1 VSRVYQQRLT
11 HLINAGQQHC
21 LKGARI
27 GLEKETLRVGPD
39 GCIAQTPHPQA
50 LGAALTHPYITT
62 DYSEALLELITPP
75 LTSLPETLRF
85 LRDVH
90 HFVYHNVGD
99 EMLWATSMP
108 CVVQGEESVPLA
120 WYGTSNS
127 GMMKHVY
134 RRGLGYRYGR
144 IMQVIA
150 GVHFNYSLPEAFW
163 PLFQTL
169 ERDPRNLQDFISAH
183 YFGLIR
189 NLQRFG
195 WLVPYLFGTA
205 PAVCKSFLADK
216 PSRLQE
222 FDESTYFLPYATSL
236 RLSDIGYTNRL
247 EKKAGLN
254 ISYNSLDEYLASL
267 QAALETPHPPYAE
280 LGVVVDGEYRQL
292 NANLLQIENEYYST
306 MRPKQIPKGD
316 EQPAMA
322 LKQRG
327 VRYVELRSLDVSVFD
342 PLGVN
347 ETELRFLEAFLVF
360 CLLHDSPPIDAD
372 ERKAIDDNQMT
383 VANRGRE
390 PAVLLNQ
397 GGQPRKLQEWALE
410 IITLM
415 EGTCELLDQGET
427 NRSYS
432 VALEQQKAV
441 IHDPDL
447 TPSARIIAEMR
458 RYKEPFFHFAKRWSE
473 KHQAH
478 FTGQPLKTEQQQF
491 FTEQALL
498 SLRKQQEL
506 ETLNEVPFA
515 EYLQRYFAQ
524 S

>member
-1 VSRVYQQRLT
+1 
-11 HLINAGQQHC
+11 
-21 LKGARI
+21 
-27 GLEKETLRVGPD
+27 
-39 GCIAQTPHPQA
+39 
-50 LGAALTHPYITT
+50 
-62 DYSEALLELITPP
+62 
-75 LTSLPETLRF
+75 
-85 LRDVH
+85 
-90 HFVYHNVGD
+90 
-99 EMLWATSMP
+99 
-108 CVVQGEESVPLA
+108 
-120 WYGTSNS
+120 
-127 GMMKHVY
+127 
-134 RRGLGYRYGR
+134 
-144 IMQVIA
+144 
-150 GVHFNYSLPEAFW
+150 
-163 PLFQTL
+163 
-169 ERDPRNLQDFISAH
+169 
-183 YFGLIR
+183 
-189 NLQRFG
+189 
-195 WLVPYLFGTA
+195 
-205 PAVCKSFLADK
+205 
-216 PSRLQE
+216 
-222 FDESTYFLPYATSL
+222 
-236 RLSDIGYTNRL
+236 
-247 EKKAGLN
+247 
-254 ISYNSLDEYLASL
+254 
-267 QAALETPHPPYAE
+267 
-280 LGVVVDGEYRQL
+280 
-292 NANLLQIENEYYST
+292 
-306 MRPKQIPKGD
+306 
-316 EQPAMA
+316 MA

-397 GGQPRKLQEWALE
+397 GGQPRKLQDWALE

-415 EGTCELLDQGET
+415 EGVCELLDQGET

-458 RYKEPFFHFAKRWSE
+458 RNKEPFFQFAKRWSE
-473 KHQAH
+473 QHQAH
-478 FTGQPLKTEQQQF
+478 FTSQPLKTEPQQF

-498 SLRKQQEL
+498 SLREQQEL